1 MKNSNKISIRNLNI
15 FFLNFDRDSRYIS
28 LLLELFDR
36 SERFQI
42 IENYSVSPTLPI
54 FSRIV
59 QFRPTSSFKDLR
71 KINSLK

>member
-1 MKNSNKISIRNLNI
+1 MKNSNKTSIRNLNI

-42 IENYSVSPTLPI
+42 IENYSVSPI